1 MAENKNI
8 DKKPENNQQTQ
19 IDQLNY
25 TGSVTVRVM
34 KKRKETARFQKHNI
48 GLGNLFKGFC
58 YYLVGSFDKTY
69 IPQRLTAYYTTA
81 EGKEEI
87 ALSNASVISSKR
99 VVSDSNDTNYTAIFT
114 AVITYNQLKDK
125 TLTITKLVMLGSGND
140 QTSNPLAEIAVG
152 GKEFDWDGRIAEKS
166 SIIIEWKMQI
176 TSPKPEEVSNK

>member
-8 DKKPENNQQTQ
+8 DKKPENKQQTQ

-87 ALSNASVISSKR
+87 ALSNASIISSKR
-99 VVSDSNDTNYTAIFT
+99 VIDGTDNFTAVFT
-114 AVITYNQLKDK
+114 AVITYNQL
-125 TLTITKLVMLGSGND
+125 LNASASITKLVMLGSGND
-140 QTSNPLAEIAVG
+140 QTSNQLAEIAVG
-152 GKEFDWDGRIAEKS
+152 GKEFDWDGKIAEKS
-166 SIIIEWKMQI
+166 SMIIEWKMQI
-176 TSPKPEEVSNK
+176 TNPKIEEVSNK

>member
-19 IDQLNY
+19 IDQLSY

-48 GLGNLFKGFC
+48 GKVNLFKGFC
-58 YYLVGSFDKTY
+58 YYLVGSFDRTY
-69 IPQRLTAYYTTA
+69 IPQRLTAYYKPT
-81 EGKEEI
+81 EGEEKI
-87 ALSNASVISSKR
+87 ALTNASVISSKR
-99 VVSDSNDTNYTAIFT
+99 VIDGTDNFTAIFT

-140 QTSNPLAEIAVG
+140 QTGNQLAEIVVG
-152 GKEFDWDGRIAEKS
+152 GKEFDWDGKIAEKS

-176 TSPKPEEVSNK
+176 TNPKPEEVNNK

>member
-48 GLGNLFKGFC
+48 GLSNLFRGFC

-99 VVSDSNDTNYTAIFT
+99 VIDGTDNFTAVFT
-114 AVITYNQLKDK
+114 AVITYNQL
-125 TLTITKLVMLGSGND
+125 LNASASITKLVMLGSGND
-140 QTSNPLAEIAVG
+140 QTSNQLAEIAVG
-152 GKEFDWDGRIAEKS
+152 GKEFDWDGKIAEKS
-166 SIIIEWKMQI
+166 SMIIEWKMQI
-176 TSPKPEEVSNK
+176 TNPKIEEVSNK